1 MCSIIKIKNLP
12 KNFNKE
18 EIISQLI
25 FLVQSDEKYSP
36 LAEEI
41 NLPNKNFYVVVEK
54 HTKEGKI
61 IPAYA
66 LVKDNEVLVLW
77 VHKDYRRKGYGKLL
91 INSLN
96 IKHTVAYPPSVKFWE
111 SLGFISRSHSGC
123 GPIEMYRK

>member
-12 KNFNKE
+12 KHFNKE
-18 EIISQLI
+18 EIIKELI

-41 NLPNKNFYVVVEK
+41 NLPNKNFYIVL
-54 HTKEGKI
+54 KEEKI

-66 LVKDNEVLVLW
+66 LVKDNEALVLW
-77 VHKDYRRKGYGKLL
+77 VNKDYRRKGYAKLL
-91 INSLN
+91 INTLN
-96 IKHTVAYPPSVKFWE
+96 IKYTIAYPPSVKFWE
-111 SLGFISRSHSGC
+111 SLGFVSRSHSGC

>member
-1 MCSIIKIKNLP
+1 MCSIIKIKNLS

-18 EIISQLI
+18 EIIEKLI
-25 FLVQSDEKYSP
+25 FLVKTNEKYSP

-41 NLPNKNFYVVVEK
+41 NLPNKNFYIVL
-54 HTKEGKI
+54 KEGKI

-66 LVKDNEVLVLW
+66 LVKDNEALVLW
-77 VHKDYRRKGYGKLL
+77 VNKDYRRKGYAKLL

-96 IKHTVAYPPSVKFWE
+96 IKYTIAYPPSVKFWE
-111 SLGFISRSHSGC
+111 SLGFVSRSHSGC